1 MNNLPVKKIIDADI
15 STAVE
20 NPHYR
25 VDVAAL
31 NLARCLSRGDSLDTP
46 ANQYQ
51 MKLLTEAVADYSVAR
66 GRLTR
71 EVVNPIKEEEGI
83 KSDASWSLDFSKKEL
98 TITPVGPDLELVTN
112 DILVDVDDIAEV
124 KELDTLLNVYSNIME
139 RVGDTFDH
147 RGEKAIKDFVLKQA
161 ETAKK
166 YDAAKHAIQNKY
178 VQPYLAANAIEGEV
192 TWVLD
197 FETKRITITK

>member
-1 MNNLPVKKIIDADI
+1 MNITKTIDAEI

-31 NLARCLSRGDSLDTP
+31 NLARGLSHGDSLDTP
-46 ANQYQ
+46 ANQFQ

-71 EVVNPIKEEEGI
+71 EVVNPMKKEAGI
-83 KSDASWSLDFSKKEL
+83 KSDVSWALEFSTRVL
-98 TITPVGPDLELVTN
+98 TVTPVGPDREIITEDLT
-112 DILVDVDDIAEV
+112 VDRDDITEV
-124 KELDTLLNVYSNIME
+124 RELDTLINVYANIIE
-139 RVGDTFDH
+139 RVGDTFET
-147 RGEKAIKDFVLKQA
+147 RGEKAIEKFISKQA
-161 ETAKK
+161 EIAKK
-166 YDAAKHAIQNKY
+166 YDAAKNVIYSKY
-178 VQPYLAANAIEGEV
+178 VQPYLLANGLEGEF

-197 FETKRITITK
+197 FETRKITITK

>member
-1 MNNLPVKKIIDADI
+1 MIIKKTIDSNI

-31 NLARCLSRGDSLDTP
+31 NLARGLSRGDSLDTP
-46 ANQYQ
+46 ANQFQ

-71 EVVNPIKEEEGI
+71 EVVNPMKEEANI
-83 KSDASWSLDFSKKEL
+83 KSDVSWSLEFSTREL
-98 TITPVGPDLELVTN
+98 TITSIGPDREVIT
-112 DILVDVDDIAEV
+112 DDITVDSDDITEV
-124 KELDTLLNVYSNIME
+124 RELDTLINVYANIIE
-139 RVGDTFDH
+139 RVGDTFDSH
-147 RGEKAIKDFVLKQA
+147 GEKAIERFISEQA
-161 ETAKK
+161 EIAKK
-166 YDAAKHAIQNKY
+166 YDAAKNEIQRKY
-178 VQPYLAANAIEGEV
+178 VQPYLAVNEIEGNV

-197 FETKRITITK
+197 FETRKITITK